1 MTIKELKD
9 ILNEYGDECDDYL
22 VTCYCTSP
30 CIGYANVINRA
41 YVGKTYV
48 NKPSNWDYSHDE
60 KFWPILRTL
69 QLQIEIPKYDL
80 DEYVENHKE

>member
-1 MTIKELKD
+1 MTVKELKD
-9 ILNEYGDECDDYL
+9 ILNEYGDECDDCL

-48 NKPSNWDYSHDE
+48 NKPSDYSHDE

>member
-1 MTIKELKD
+1 MTVKELKD
-9 ILNEYGDECDDYL
+9 ILNEYGDECDDCL

-48 NKPSNWDYSHDE
+48 NKPSN
-60 KFWPILRTL
+60 
-69 QLQIEIPKYDL
+69 
-80 DEYVENHKE
+80 